1 VRVLQ
6 LAQACVSFELVV
18 VNSSDGASVA
28 DEGRSAE
35 QNRDANLSWRI
46 AEFESRHQDESQY
59 RRTKLPTG
67 GMALAGRVT
76 TELVAGVVVGAFIGW
91 ALDNWLGTTPVL
103 MVVFF
108 FIGSAAGMMNVWR
121 ALTGRGM
128 AAGFVDEKS
137 SQAHENLANEHMN
150 RRD

>member
-1 VRVLQ
+1 
-6 LAQACVSFELVV
+6 
-18 VNSSDGASVA
+18 VA
-28 DEGRSAE
+28 DKDRSAK
-35 QNRDANLSWRI
+35 QTSDAELSERI
-46 AEFESRHQDESQY
+46 RKFESRQQEA
-59 RRTKLPTG
+59 RRPNRAQLPSG

-91 ALDNWLGTTPVL
+91 ALDSWLGTTPAL

-137 SQAHENLANEHMN
+137 SADGEDATDEQKD

>member
-1 VRVLQ
+1 M
-6 LAQACVSFELVV
+6 
-18 VNSSDGASVA
+18 A
-28 DEGRSAE
+28 DKDRSAK
-35 QNRDANLSWRI
+35 QTSDAELSERI
-46 AEFESRHQDESQY
+46 REFESRQKEV
-59 RRTKLPTG
+59 RRPNRAQLPSG
-67 GMALAGRVT
+67 GMAMAGRVT
-76 TELVAGVVVGAFIGW
+76 TELVSGVVVGAFIGW
-91 ALDNWLGTTPVL
+91 ALDSWLGTTPIF

-137 SQAHENLANEHMN
+137 SEDGEDAADEQKD

>member
-1 VRVLQ
+1 M
-6 LAQACVSFELVV
+6 
-18 VNSSDGASVA
+18 A
-28 DEGRSAE
+28 DEGRLAD
-35 QNRDANLSWRI
+35 QNRDADLSNRI
-46 AEFESRHQDESQY
+46 AKFESRQQDESRY

-76 TELVAGVVVGAFIGW
+76 TELVAGVVVGTFIGW
-91 ALDNWLGTTPVL
+91 AFDNWLGTTPTL

-128 AAGFVDEKS
+128 AAGFVNEKS
-137 SQAHENLANEHMN
+137 LQANEN
-150 RRD
+150 KASEPNNGRD